1 MAQAFNPGGGPGQML
16 PPPDGVE
23 NPGQDPIFNF
33 GGDGA
38 GPEENIVTAFTEGS
52 RKRVKADQG
61 DAGPVRRLVVSQF
74 GTVNAKLDNAL
85 KKVANQQHEIDHLR
99 KKLDEAH
106 EYNREQWS
114 QFAAK
119 WESMKSCLDAWT
131 ATKNNL

>member
-1 MAQAFNPGGGPGQML
+1 
-16 PPPDGVE
+16 VE
-23 NPGQDPIFNF
+23 
-33 GGDGA
+33 
-38 GPEENIVTAFTEGS
+38 
-52 RKRVKADQG
+52 
-61 DAGPVRRLVVSQF
+61 
-74 GTVNAKLDNAL
+74 
-85 KKVANQQHEIDHLR
+85 KVANQQHEIDHLR